1 MADHTYILSISCPDR
16 VGLVAAVSGFLAE
29 HQGWISE
36 AQHHSD
42 PVSGMFFMRQE
53 IIADSLPFGI
63 KVFQERFAPIADEYQ
78 LSWKIVDSAVR
89 KRVVVLVSQQGHCLS
104 DILHRWE
111 SGEYKIEIPCVISN
125 HKKLRDKVE
134 WYNVPYHHVAMGG
147 SDKSVAFDRISQ
159 LCRDAAADVI
169 VLARFMQILPP
180 TMCDEFAGSIINIHH
195 SFLPSFVGAKPYHQA
210 FSRGVKLTGATC
222 HYVTAD
228 LDAGP
233 IIEQEVARVRHSHS
247 TAELVRRGRDVETI
261 TLARGLRY
269 HLEDRV
275 LVHGNKTVVF
285 D

>member
-1 MADHTYILSISCPDR
+1 MSQHSYILTISCPDR
-16 VGLVAAVSGFLAE
+16 VGIVAAVAGFLAE
-29 HQGWISE
+29 HEGWICE

-53 IIADSLPFGI
+53 ILAESLPFGI
-63 KVFQERFAPIADEYQ
+63 KVFQEQFGAIAGEYQ
-78 LSWKIVDSAVR
+78 MQWKIVDSAVR
-89 KRVVVLVSQQGHCLS
+89 KRVVILVSQQGHCLS

-111 SGEYKIEIPCVISN
+111 SGEYNIDIPCIISN
-125 HKKLRDKVE
+125 HKKMRDKAE
-134 WYNVPYHHVAMGG
+134 WYNLPYHHVAMGG
-147 SDKSVAFDRISQ
+147 GDKSEAFARISQ
-159 LCRDAAADVI
+159 LCRDARADVI

-180 TMCDEFAGSIINIHH
+180 QMCEEFAGSIINIHH
-195 SFLPSFVGAKPYHQA
+195 SFLPSFIGAKPYHQA
-210 FSRGVKLTGATC
+210 YDRGVKLTGATC
-222 HYVTAD
+222 HYVTSE

-247 TAELVRRGRDVETI
+247 IGELIRRGRDVETI